1 MHIRAKWMILE
12 DYAPNCRKWLTVI
25 DMICI
30 ILMVVKFA
38 LLISSPNLKENLDLS
53 KKLQQESSTKSII
66 DIKEKASFLPHLF

>member
-1 MHIRAKWMILE
+1 MHFRPKLMILE
-12 DYAPNCRKWLTVI
+12 DYARNYRKWLTVT